1 MEFSLENSGYLVYM
15 IFQNVLLEMKGKMKL
30 KSFIQLVR
38 YKYLSQRMSA
48 SWFSDV
54 LWFHPRSELLRIDCC
69 NIDYIK
75 RSRTV
80 LEKYSELLLVSRQ
93 KSLNLTRERKYY
105 VQ

>member
-1 MEFSLENSGYLVYM
+1 MEFSLENSGYLVYV
-15 IFQNVLLEMKGKMKL
+15 IFQNLLLEMKGKMKL

-54 LWFHPRSELLRIDCC
+54 LWFHQRSELLQIDCC

-93 KSLNLTRERKYY
+93 KSLNLTRERKFY